1 MIEKM
6 KRILLTS
13 LIDSWSKKRG
23 LPLFLNALILIAFI
37 SFPFFPTSVN
47 ALGIWLLTTTVK
59 KPAAFKEYVQEFKPW
74 LKSVGGSLVM
84 KDSDPQI
91 VEGRGGKL
99 SVVIS
104 FPSKQAAI
112 DAYNS
117 PEYKELTKKRWAS
130 TKKTNLIIIGL
141 NKWNAYYL

>member
-1 MIEKM
+1 MRK
-6 KRILLTS
+6 LLIP
-13 LIDSWSKKRG
+13 LLAAFV
-23 LPLFLNALILIAFI
+23 LPNA
-37 SFPFFPTSVN
+37 VN
-47 ALGIWLLTTTVK
+47 ASGFWLLTTTVK

-117 PEYKELTKKRWAS
+117 PEYHELTMKRWAS
-130 TKKTNLIIIGL
+130 TKKTNLIIMGL
-141 NKWNAYYL
+141 NK

>member
-1 MIEKM
+1 MRK
-6 KRILLTS
+6 LLIP
-13 LIDSWSKKRG
+13 LLAAFA
-23 LPLFLNALILIAFI
+23 LPTA
-37 SFPFFPTSVN
+37 VN
-47 ALGIWLLTTTVK
+47 ASGFWLLTTTVK

-84 KDSDPQI
+84 KDSDAQI

-112 DAYNS
+112 DAYNIPKYQDCLLYTS
-117 PEYKELTKKRWAS
+117 PSPRD
-130 TKKTNLIIIGL
+130 GL
-141 NKWNAYYL
+141 LSRMPSSA

>member
-1 MIEKM
+1 MRKF
-6 KRILLTS
+6 L
-13 LIDSWSKKRG
+13 
-23 LPLFLNALILIAFI
+23 LPLLVVLSL
-37 SFPFFPTSVN
+37 PVSVS
-47 ALGIWLLTTTVK
+47 ASGFWLLTTTVK
-59 KPAAFKEYVQEFKPW
+59 KPADFKEYVQEFKPW

-117 PEYKELTKKRWAS
+117 PEYQELTKKR
-130 TKKTNLIIIGL
+130 
-141 NKWNAYYL
+141 

>member
-1 MIEKM
+1 MRKF
-6 KRILLTS
+6 L
-13 LIDSWSKKRG
+13 
-23 LPLFLNALILIAFI
+23 LPLLVALSL
-37 SFPFFPTSVN
+37 PTSVN
-47 ALGIWLLTTTVK
+47 ASGFWLLTTTVK

-84 KDSDPQI
+84 KDSASQ
-91 VEGRGGKL
+91 VFEGRGGKL

-117 PEYKELTKKRWAS
+117 TEYQELTKKRWVS
-130 TKKTNLIIIGL
+130 TKKTNLIIMGL
-141 NKWNAYYL
+141 NK

>member
-1 MIEKM
+1 MGIKPSFLM
-6 KRILLTS
+6 RKLLIP
-13 LIDSWSKKRG
+13 LLAAFV
-23 LPLFLNALILIAFI
+23 LPTA
-37 SFPFFPTSVN
+37 VN
-47 ALGIWLLTTTVK
+47 ASGFWLLTTTVK
-59 KPAAFKEYVQEFKPW
+59 KPAVFKEYVQEFKPW

-117 PEYKELTKKRWAS
+117 PEYQELTKKRWAS
-130 TKKTNLIIIGL
+130 TKKTNLIIMGL
-141 NKWNAYYL
+141 NK

>member
-1 MIEKM
+1 MRKF
-6 KRILLTS
+6 L
-13 LIDSWSKKRG
+13 
-23 LPLFLNALILIAFI
+23 LPLLVALSL
-37 SFPFFPTSVN
+37 PTSVN
-47 ALGIWLLTTTVK
+47 ASGFWLLTTTVK

-91 VEGRGGKL
+91 VEGRGGEL

-104 FPSKQAAI
+104 SPSKQAAI

-117 PEYKELTKKRWAS
+117 LEYQEITKKRWPS
-130 TKKTNLIIIGL
+130 TKKKTS
-141 NKWNAYYL
+141 